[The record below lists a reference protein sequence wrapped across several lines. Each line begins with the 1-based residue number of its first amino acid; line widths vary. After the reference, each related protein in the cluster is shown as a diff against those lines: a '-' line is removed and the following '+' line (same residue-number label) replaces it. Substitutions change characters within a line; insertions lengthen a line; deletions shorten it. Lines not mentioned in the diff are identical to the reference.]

1 LELLLIYAPLVDKK
15 SEENEKRSACVKPEQ
30 YIHSLITLFLFINK
44 AYNNSIYIYTL
55 IIFTTEKPFAIGD
68 Q

>member
-30 YIHSLITLFLFINK
+30 YIHSLITLFLFIN
-44 AYNNSIYIYTL
+44 
-55 IIFTTEKPFAIGD
+55 
-68 Q
+68 